1 MSKEAMKLA
10 LEALNLVNL
19 EFVCDGAHHA
29 KKDRHELGDDC
40 PVTARY
46 QLAIKALEEAL
57 DNFEKEAAM
66 WGDLFEYKDG
76 TLFWKVSTNR
86 RIKQYSAAGSTQKD
100 GYVRIKINGV
110 NYYAH
115 RIVFALHNGYM
126 PECVD
131 HIDGNRSNNKI
142 ENLREANVTLNNW
155 NKKIRSD
162 SKSSHKGVWWHK
174 QSGMWE
180 AVCKVNK
187 KQTTVGRF
195 EKIEDSASLPLYV
208 TIELII
214 ICLFI

>member
-1 MSKEAMKLA
+1 MSKEAMTLA
-10 LEALNLVNL
+10 LEALKELNEENSYWWQEVDESTL
-19 EFVCDGAHHA
+19 
-29 KKDRHELGDDC
+29 KKLISAE
-40 PVTARY
+40 
-46 QLAIKALEEAL
+46 KALEEAL
-57 DNFEKEAAM
+57 NKFEKEAAM

-86 RIKQYSAAGSTQKD
+86 RIKQDSAAGSTQKD
-100 GYVRIKINGV
+100 GYVRIKIDGV

-115 RIVFALHNGYM
+115 RIVFALHHGYM

-162 SKSSHKGVWWHK
+162 SKSGHKGVWWHK

-195 EKIEDSASLPLYV
+195 EKIEDA
-208 TIELII
+208 IEAIKK
-214 ICLFI
+214 FREEHHGEYANHG